1 MPIRVLLADDHK
13 IFREGLKS
21 LLAQEKDISIVAD
34 TGDGAVAVELALSL
48 LPDVAILD
56 INMPNANGI
65 EATRSIVAHSR
76 ETKVII
82 LSMHMDKEYV
92 SEALRAGARGFL
104 AKTCSSAELIH
115 AIHQVV
121 VWETYL
127 SPTISNALVGIILTS
142 QADQPVPAPQKAEN
156 KLSQRESQV
165 LRLLAE
171 GNCTKEVA
179 ALLNISSKTVETY
192 RLNLMKKLK
201 ITNVVNLVKYAIR
214 EGIIDVA

>member
-13 IFREGLKS
+13 IFREGLKT
-21 LLAQEKDISIVAD
+21 LLAQEKDISIIAD
-34 TGDGAVAVELALSL
+34 TGDSAVAVELTLSL

-56 INMPNANGI
+56 ISMPNLNGI
-65 EATRSIVAHSR
+65 EATRSIVAHAR

-104 AKTCSSAELIH
+104 AKTGSSAELVH

-121 VWETYL
+121 AWETYL
-127 SPTISNALVGIILTS
+127 SPTISNALVGIIATS
-142 QADQPVPAPQKAEN
+142 HTDQPGPAPQKVEN
-156 KLSQRESQV
+156 NLSLRESQV